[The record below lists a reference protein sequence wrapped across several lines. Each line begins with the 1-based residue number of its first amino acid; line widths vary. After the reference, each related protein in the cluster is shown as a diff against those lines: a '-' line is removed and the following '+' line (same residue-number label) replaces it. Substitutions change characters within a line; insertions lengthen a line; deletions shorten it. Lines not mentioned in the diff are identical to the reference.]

1 MPAFF
6 GALGAFYG
14 VAAALLGARLLWY
27 CIQLRREQSVT
38 PLAWR
43 MYRYSLL
50 YLALLFVAMG
60 IDRALPFGHGLRDPP
75 VIILDRPEQESATPT
90 GGHHGH

>member
-6 GALGAFYG
+6 GALGAFYAI
-14 VAAALLGARLLWY
+14 AAALLGARLLWY
-27 CIQLRREQSVT
+27 CIRLLQEQSIT

-60 IDRALPFGHGLRDPP
+60 IDRALPFGHRAVHAP
-75 VIILDRPEQESATPT
+75 VLILDQPEQDLATPA

>member
-1 MPAFF
+1 M
-6 GALGAFYG
+6 
-14 VAAALLGARLLWY
+14 AAALLGARLLWY
-27 CIQLRREQSVT
+27 CIRLRRERSVT
-38 PLAWR
+38 PIAWQ

-60 IDRALPFGHGLRDPP
+60 IDRALPFGHGAVPATVLILRSAGAGAGRPP
-75 VIILDRPEQESATPT
+75 H